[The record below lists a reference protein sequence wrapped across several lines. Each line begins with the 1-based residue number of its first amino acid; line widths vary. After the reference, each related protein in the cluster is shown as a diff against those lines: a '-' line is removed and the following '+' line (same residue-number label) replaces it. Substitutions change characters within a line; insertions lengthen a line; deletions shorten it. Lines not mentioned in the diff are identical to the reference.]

1 MRDVNVFLSGVS
13 LRRRL
18 LLIAALVLA
27 VPAAAETKSNRIS
40 RILQA
45 YTDTGRFQGS
55 VLVADRGE
63 VILQKGYGMA
73 NLELNVPNRSDTKF
87 RIGSLT
93 KQFTAMLILQLAAE
107 GKLKLDG
114 KLSDYLPEYPKA
126 AAERITIHQLLSH
139 QSGIASYTTPDFM
152 ARRARDSFT
161 PLELASVFWDR
172 DLEFE
177 PGSKYAYSNSGYHVL
192 GLIVERMTGKS
203 YEQVLKERILD
214 ALEMPDTGY
223 DHTEAILSNRASG
236 YTKTP
241 DGVENATWVNMSIPF
256 AAGGLCSTAPD
267 LRKWDAALYTEKL
280 VPHRYL
286 ELAFEPAAKFPDG
299 GGYGYGWMLGSRVLP
314 VSKRHL
320 PVQQHF
326 GGIPGFTSMI
336 IRLPED
342 RSLIVILAN
351 ILGSEW
357 GGVSNSI
364 IQILYGEPAEI
375 PKPSM
380 ADALARGI
388 RARGVDG
395 ARRECARRDE
405 LDAVQGEI
413 NTLGYYYL
421 RGRRLSEA
429 VAVFECNAS
438 LFAKAWN
445 VYDSLGEAYAASGD
459 RERALASYR
468 KAIELNPTAVTA
480 QKALTELERK

>member
-1 MRDVNVFLSGVS
+1 MRHIKGFLSGVS
-13 LRRRL
+13 SRPHQ
-18 LLIAALVLA
+18 LVLA
-27 VPAAAETKSNRIS
+27 AIVLATPALAETKSDQIN

-45 YTDTGRFQGS
+45 YTETGRFQGS
-55 VLVADRGE
+55 VLVSDHE
-63 VILQKGYGMA
+63 QVILQKGYGMA

-93 KQFTAMLILQLAAE
+93 KQFTAILILQLAAE

-114 KLSDYLPEYPKA
+114 KVADYLPEYPNA

-139 QSGIASYTTPDFM
+139 QSGIVSYTTPDFM
-152 ARRARDSFT
+152 TRRARDFFT

-172 DLEFE
+172 ALEFE

-192 GLIVERMTGKS
+192 GLILERITGKS
-203 YEQVLKERILD
+203 YKQVLKERVLD
-214 ALEMPDTGY
+214 VLEMRDTGY
-223 DHTEAILSNRASG
+223 DLPEAILPNRASG

-241 DGVENATWVNMSIPF
+241 DGIENATWVNMSIPF
-256 AAGGLCSTAPD
+256 AAGGLYSTVAD
-267 LRKWDAALYTEKL
+267 LRRWDAALYTEEL
-280 VPHRYL
+280 LPQRYL
-286 ELAFEPAAKFPDG
+286 ELAFQRAAKFPDG
-299 GGYGYGWMLGSRVLP
+299 GGYGYGWMLGNRNLP
-314 VSKRHL
+314 VSKRQL

-336 IRLPED
+336 VRLPED

-351 ILGSEW
+351 ILGTEW

-364 IQILYGEPAEI
+364 IQILFGEPAEI

-388 RARGVDG
+388 RARGIDG
-395 ARRECARRDE
+395 ARRECARRVE

-421 RGRRLSEA
+421 RAKRLPEA
-429 VAVFECNAS
+429 VVVFECNAG

-459 RERALASYR
+459 RDRALASYR
-468 KAIELNPTAVTA
+468 KAIELNPTAA
-480 QKALTELERK
+480 SARKALAELERK